1 MNEFCFRCTN
11 EFAFGTE
18 KLGEAAECSLNWS
31 LQTIFS
37 AYCTIFIDPDFRSVL
52 FMVIIESAPVR
63 T

>member
-18 KLGEAAECSLNWS
+18 KLGEAADCSLNWS

-37 AYCTIFIDPDFRSVL
+37 AYCTILIDPDFKRVL